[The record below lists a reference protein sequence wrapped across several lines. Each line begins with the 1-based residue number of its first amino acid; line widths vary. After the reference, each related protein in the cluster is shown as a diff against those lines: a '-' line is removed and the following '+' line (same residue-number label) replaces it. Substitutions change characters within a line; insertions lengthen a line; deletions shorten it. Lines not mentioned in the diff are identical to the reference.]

1 MIEAAITA
9 FGGGSAITAFVG
21 LIVKLWDRKQEDEE
35 RKHLLRGQM
44 TNLQIKALNATAHR
58 TNNWAGNFVRIC
70 LALIPQGIMLAILY
84 IGYRSPETIIWIS
97 HQNSPKEISLL
108 FGLLDISIPSE
119 INWRSFNGIV
129 IIPVMFAQM
138 GAVNTYY
145 LLGGFFSRR

>member
-9 FGGGSAITAFVG
+9 FGGGSVATAVIG
-21 LIVKLWDRKQEDEE
+21 LLVKLWDRKQEDEE
-35 RKHLLRGQM
+35 RKHIMRGQVNASM
-44 TNLQIKALNATAHR
+44 VRALDSTAHR

-70 LALIPQGIMLAILY
+70 LALIPQLIMVGVLY
-84 IGYRSPETIIWIS
+84 IGYKNPDVVIWVS
-97 HQNSPKEISLL
+97 HQNSPKEFSFL
-108 FGLLDISIPSE
+108 FGLIDFNIPQE